1 MRKNILAVAFA
12 MALAVGSWVVAPA
25 PAVAGGSGG
34 GATEVTQ
41 LLNNGQLLLQVVQA
55 TATTAKLYQ
64 QYATQLEQFN
74 VQKLMQKSLEGAFP
88 TAAIKASIEEVKK
101 IKEARD
107 SLVKLRGSLSQIETK
122 MSERFQ
128 EATLGGLSW
137 EKYVENEGR
146 LLREQNKRAILR
158 MKEEQAVMAE
168 VEKDHQLV
176 QQFASKISSTSGVHQ
191 SVSLLNTQMNRLI
204 QTQSRVSEIMAKT
217 VGTDVAVK
225 EAQEAAKRTN
235 DGKLRDEW
243 NRKNIVERVGLEG
256 AFDNFDPS
264 NSPGLSSEAPA
275 R

>member
-1 MRKNILAVAFA
+1 MRKNIWAVIVAAAVAIGST
-12 MALAVGSWVVAPA
+12 ALVPK

-88 TAAIKASIEEVKK
+88 TAAIKASLDEVKK
-101 IKEARD
+101 IKDARD
-107 SLVKLRGSLSQIETK
+107 SLMKLRGSLTQIETK
-122 MSERFQ
+122 MNERFQ
-128 EATLGGLSW
+128 EASLGGLSW

-158 MKEEQAVMAE
+158 MKEEQSVMAE

-176 QQFASKISSTSGVHQ
+176 QQFASKISGTSGVHQ
-191 SVSLLNTQMNRLI
+191 SVALLNTQMNRLI
-204 QTQSRVSEIMAKT
+204 QTQSRVSEIMAKS

-225 EAQEAAKRTN
+225 EAQEASKRTN
-235 DGKLRDEW
+235 DGKLRDQW
-243 NRKNIVERVGLEG
+243 NRKNIVERVSLEG
-256 AFDNFDPS
+256 AFDNFDAS
-264 NSPGLSSEAPA
+264 NGPGLTSESPS

>member
-1 MRKNILAVAFA
+1 MRKNILAVTFA
-12 MALAVGSWVVAPA
+12 MVVAVGSCVLVPA

-88 TAAIKASIEEVKK
+88 TAAIKASIDEVKK

-225 EAQEAAKRTN
+225 EAQDAAKRTN
-235 DGKLRDEW
+235 DGKLRDSW
-243 NRKNIVERVGLEG
+243 NRRNIVERVGLEG
-256 AFDNFDPS
+256 AFDNFDAS
-264 NSPGLSSEAPA
+264 NSPGLSSETAP